1 LNPHLLDRGIVLFN
15 RLAKG
20 TDIFYTQNT
29 QLIHTKNTW
38 NKKNLKIFSPPNDLN
53 YNKIHQQHNMS
64 RSLPPYQETY
74 LRRKQAQ
81 SDLRL
86 SDTST
91 AASLDGEDRAY
102 FRHIYVKRA

>member
-1 LNPHLLDRGIVLFN
+1 
-15 RLAKG
+15 
-20 TDIFYTQNT
+20 
-29 QLIHTKNTW
+29 
-38 NKKNLKIFSPPNDLN
+38 
-53 YNKIHQQHNMS
+53 MS